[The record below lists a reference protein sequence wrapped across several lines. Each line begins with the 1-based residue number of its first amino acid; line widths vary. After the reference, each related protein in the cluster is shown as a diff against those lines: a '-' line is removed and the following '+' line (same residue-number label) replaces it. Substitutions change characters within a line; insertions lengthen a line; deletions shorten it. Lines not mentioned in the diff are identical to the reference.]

1 MKFNKDKIIYIL
13 VLFSSFLFI
22 FIGNQ
27 ITKTDADR
35 ELDKPYY
42 KAEIL
47 VIEKTSTESVPID
60 DYSNPIEIT
69 TVKFLANLLDGPQKG
84 RLISA
89 TQTFDNLG
97 DRISKPLEVG
107 DKILVSDSAPLG
119 SDETSYIFIDY
130 LRSNKTLLLV
140 LVFFSLIMLFGR
152 WKGVNTVLSLILS
165 CLAIF
170 TIYIPSIIKGFN
182 IYLST
187 SIIVAFII
195 FSTLLLTNGSSK
207 KTWCAIIGNIGGVF
221 LAGVITSVMSKILSL
236 TGYVDTDSYYLVDI
250 AQEGRIDLIAI
261 IWAGVVISSLGA
273 IMDVAMSIASS
284 SQEIAENMRD
294 REFKIL
300 FKSGLNIGKDAIST
314 MTNTLILAYIG
325 SSLSIV
331 LLLVGN
337 NKDLN
342 YLFNM
347 EMITVEIMQ
356 GVVGSI
362 GILLTVPLTAF
373 VSSYF
378 FTIYGNSKISNTL
391 DLTYQDS
398 EESDQVSRA

>member
-1 MKFNKDKIIYIL
+1 MIFNKDKIVYIL
-13 VLFSSFLFI
+13 VLLFSFLFI

-27 ITKTDADR
+27 ITTIDTSVVSGN
-35 ELDKPYY
+35 PYY

-47 VIEKTSTESVPID
+47 VIEKTSIKSIPID
-60 DYSNPIEIT
+60 DYSAPIEIT
-69 TVKFLANLLDGPQKG
+69 TVSFSATLLDGPQKG
-84 RLISA
+84 NLISA
-89 TQTFDNLG
+89 TQTSDNLG
-97 DRISKPLEVG
+97 NQEVKPLKVG
-107 DKILVSDSAPLG
+107 DKILVSSTSSLESEEA
-119 SDETSYIFIDY
+119 SYIFIDY
-130 LRSNKTLLLV
+130 LRSHTSFYLV
-140 LVFFSLIMLFGR
+140 LIFFSLIILFGR
-152 WKGVNTVLSLILS
+152 WKGLNTVISLILS

-170 TIYIPSIIKGFN
+170 TVYIPSIIKGFD

-221 LAGVITSVMSKILSL
+221 LAGFITSIMSKILSL

-250 AQEGRIDLIAI
+250 SQEGSIDLIAI

-284 SQEIAENMRD
+284 SQEIAENMR
-294 REFKIL
+294 EKKFKIL
-300 FKSGLNIGKDAIST
+300 FKSGLNIGKDVIST

-325 SSLSIV
+325 SSLSMV

-378 FTIYGNSKISNTL
+378 FTIHSNSESSNYAEL
-391 DLTYQDS
+391 KCQDS
-398 EESDQVSRA
+398 E